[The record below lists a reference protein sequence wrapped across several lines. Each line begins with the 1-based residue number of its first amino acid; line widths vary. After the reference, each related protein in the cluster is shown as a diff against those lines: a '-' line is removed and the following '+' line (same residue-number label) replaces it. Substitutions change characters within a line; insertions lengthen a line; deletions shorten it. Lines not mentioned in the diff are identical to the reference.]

1 MPDRARFALLFDVD
15 GTIAET
21 EELHR
26 QAFNR
31 AFADFGLVESWSV
44 QTYRRLLRVT
54 GGKERIAAGLRE
66 SGRDPAP
73 EAIAHIHAR
82 KTELYTESVR
92 AGAVALRPGVQRLL
106 RGAAARGVTLG
117 LATTTTAA
125 NVEALLAPHFGRQWR
140 DLFGV
145 IVAGDQVP
153 RKKPAPD
160 VYLAALSAL
169 EAGTG
174 EAIAIEDSQAGVR
187 SARAAGLAA
196 VATRSLYCA
205 DDDLSEAVCVLP
217 DLGEPESP
225 WAQRHPAFENG
236 WVDFDDLRR
245 LAAAGRSRS
254 AA

>member
-1 MPDRARFALLFDVD
+1 MAEHARFAVLFDVD
-15 GTIAET
+15 GTLAET
-21 EELHR
+21 EERHR

-31 AFADFGLVESWSV
+31 AFADFGLTEAWSV

-73 EAIAHIHAR
+73 EAVAQIHSR
-82 KTELYTESVR
+82 KTARYTESVR
-92 AGAVALRPGVQRLL
+92 ANAIALRPGVQRLL
-106 RGAAARGVTLG
+106 RDAAASGITLG
-117 LATTTTAA
+117 LATTTTEA
-125 NVEALLAPHFGRQWR
+125 NIDALLAPHFGPRWR

-169 EAGTG
+169 GFGPG
-174 EAIAIEDSQAGVR
+174 EAVAIEDSQAGVR
-187 SARAAGLAA
+187 SAGAAGLAA

-217 DLGEPESP
+217 DLGDPESP
-225 WAQRHPAFENG
+225 WAQRYPAFANG
-236 WVDFDDLRR
+236 WVEFDDLRR
-245 LAAAGRSRS
+245 VAAAGRARD